1 MSGFCFIDRF
11 IAALVEALY
20 AVRHVARRA
29 AEPSV
34 VTALL
39 LALGHQVTG
48 VAVSEVVI
56 HRLLGFVV

>member
-1 MSGFCFIDRF
+1 MSGFGFIDRF

-39 LALGHQVTG
+39 LT
-48 VAVSEVVI
+48 
-56 HRLLGFVV
+56 F